1 MICGCSSRIISA
13 TTRGSSHL
21 TASMPAESPP
31 FRIRSSIAVARSSPS
46 ALPSALRK
54 YAVAPRPIAVSSR
67 MRATNSPMTFSTVV
81 LGTLLRRAIA
91 PDRRFTSRGERNLMT
106 SAASASPSAIIS
118 TAAFSAGLRLIEP
131 LAGSAMGEPF
141 LDHLSRSARVVG
153 DDLAYRVD
161 VGVEHVLADR
171 RHVDTGGGTF
181 RHVRASGARRCG
193 RGTGIGEIE
202 WRLLQAAQHRQA
214 EAEQRKQTG
223 Q

>member
-31 FRIRSSIAVARSSPS
+31 FMMRSSSAEARSSPS
-46 ALPSALRK
+46 ALPSALRR
-54 YAVAPRPIAVSSR
+54 YSVTPRPIAVSSR
-67 MRATNSPMTFSTVV
+67 MRATNSTITFSTVA

-91 PDRRFTSRGERNLMT
+91 PVRRFTSRGERNLMT

-118 TAAFSAGLRLIEP
+118 TAAFSAGLRLVEP
-131 LAGSAMGEPF
+131 LAGSAMGEPL
-141 LDHLSRSARVVG
+141 LDYLSRPARVVG

-171 RHVDTGGGTF
+171 GDVDAG
-181 RHVRASGARRCG
+181 SGATGARLRTAVADRR
-193 RGTGIGEIE
+193 RRAGIGESE
-202 WRLLQAAQHRQA
+202 RRLLQTAQHRQS
-214 EAEQRKQTG
+214 ETKQREQSG
-223 Q
+223 